1 MGILRVTKQGDHG
14 PGGAAA
20 TVTGEARNAM
30 AMMRSSANRESI
42 MIASMFGR
50 DMRYLRY
57 LRII

>member
-1 MGILRVTKQGDHG
+1 MTKQGDHG